1 MLKNIVLHILLVIV
15 LICIIKESTSYAYNY
30 YQKKSLDASSGQYF
44 RIADKILPNLL
55 KPRYAPKDTKGKNE
69 KINSVDPKVYLF
81 KEDVKAAKLKKSKL
95 EKIINDVVDHIKNMK
110 YYFFIIALII
120 IFLYGLRSWKKR
132 NVLFNKNPYLSQSR
146 SEETTMINHNVTNFY
161 EDEETLL
168 NNAIREAV
176 KRLNQ
181 TLPLNLKRLSSETF
195 HEWCK
200 RIELGANPNMYYVA
214 RYDEKNSYMLN
225 LQEKNQFLNDITY
238 FMSHKI

>member
-1 MLKNIVLHILLVIV
+1 MLKKIVLHILLVII

-44 RIADKILPNLL
+44 RLASEILPNLL
-55 KPRYAPKDTKGKNE
+55 KPRYAPKDTKGKSE
-69 KINSVDPKVYLF
+69 KMNSVDPKVYLF

-95 EKIINDVVDHIKNMK
+95 EKIINDVVENIKNMK

-120 IFLYGLRSWKKR
+120 IYLYGLRSWKKR
-132 NVLFNKNPYLSQSR
+132 NVLFKKNPYLSQSR

>member
-1 MLKNIVLHILLVIV
+1 M
-15 LICIIKESTSYAYNY
+15 
-30 YQKKSLDASSGQYF
+30 
-44 RIADKILPNLL
+44 
-55 KPRYAPKDTKGKNE
+55 
-69 KINSVDPKVYLF
+69 NSVDPKVYLF

-95 EKIINDVVDHIKNMK
+95 EKIINDVVENIKNMK

-120 IFLYGLRSWKKR
+120 IYLYGLRSWKKR

-161 EDEETLL
+161 EGEETLL

-176 KRLNQ
+176 KLLNQ

-238 FMSHKI
+238 FMSHKV

>member
-1 MLKNIVLHILLVIV
+1 MLKNIVVHILLVII

-95 EKIINDVVDHIKNMK
+95 EKIINDVVENIKNMK

-132 NVLFNKNPYLSQSR
+132 KVLFNKNPYLSQSR
-146 SEETTMINHNVTNFY
+146 SEETTMINHNVTYLY

-181 TLPLNLKRLSSETF
+181 TLPLNSKRLSSETF

>member
-1 MLKNIVLHILLVIV
+1 MLKNIVVHILLVII

-95 EKIINDVVDHIKNMK
+95 EKIINDVVENIKNMK

-161 EDEETLL
+161 EGEETLL

-176 KRLNQ
+176 IRLNQ
-181 TLPLNLKRLSSETF
+181 TLPLNLRRLRSETF

>member
-1 MLKNIVLHILLVIV
+1 MLKNIVVHILLVII

-95 EKIINDVVDHIKNMK
+95 EKIINDVVENIKNMK

-120 IFLYGLRSWKKR
+120 IYLYGLRSWKKR

>member
-1 MLKNIVLHILLVIV
+1 LVIV

>member
-120 IFLYGLRSWKKR
+120 IYLYGLRSWKKR